1 MFQEIFLV
9 GNLAAKPELRF
20 TPSGVPVASFSL
32 AVNRTWTDGDGN
44 KKEKVVWFR
53 CTVWRALAENCEK
66 WLDKGSR
73 ILVVGEIEEARPY
86 TDRDGNQRASIEITA
101 QTVKFLSGKGDGS
114 DSEEATA
121 QRVQKA
127 VPQRVADNDPS
138 IPF

>member
-9 GNLAAKPELRF
+9 GNLAAKPELRY
-20 TPSGVPVASFSL
+20 TPSGVPVASFSF

-73 ILVVGEIEEARPY
+73 VLVVGEIEEARPY
-86 TDRDGNQRASIEITA
+86 TDREGNARASIEVNC
-101 QTVKFLSGKGDGS
+101 QTVKFLSMRSEDG
-114 DSEEATA
+114 ETATA

-127 VPQRVADNDPS
+127 VSQRVADDDGS

>member
-9 GNLAAKPELRF
+9 GNLAAKPELRY

-73 ILVVGEIEEARPY
+73 VLVVGEIEEARPY
-86 TDRDGNQRASIEITA
+86 TDREGNARASIEVNC
-101 QTVKFLSGKGDGS
+101 QTVKFLSMRSEDG
-114 DSEEATA
+114 ETATA

-127 VPQRVADNDPS
+127 VAQRVADNDPN